1 MKSKRSIRFCIAS
14 SAILLVLLTNCNPEK
29 IDNQVELQNSLLK
42 PYYNGSTFRL
52 ATYFN
57 RRSSGYSAHGWFTP
71 YYLDVTPE
79 SFTYNYGY
87 YTESTYRKIWEPT
100 PENTN
105 FSYSRLIEG
114 DYQNCDGFDFI
125 VNDPADN
132 HTYSVIDIANE
143 PEANTILYSYVGL
156 DSLTYVESKRDFS
169 TVTSFKEFYIEE
181 LLFKPDGTFERT
193 VYSSEESSQNCGGT
207 VLRGN
212 WIFNGP
218 LATLDNGVL
227 SSEIILSY
235 EEVYGIVPPNDI
247 YTIELVG
254 DELTLSKKH
263 VEERTRSLGVLFSIS
278 LFTDVIK
285 KIAPSIMD
293 DIRPGADEF
302 RGKPKSYDMNYC
314 FDLADFDDKLSL
326 EQEVTL
332 NSTIYLDYTKRYIV
346 FDRLCGSTG
355 GGNSSNCP
363 DLCDEPLC
371 GTKLVRVYDEAQN
384 YVSQHQSEIVV
395 AADSSTITIQQFA
408 NLNGSLVLPTSDY
421 TWNFCHDYVT
431 QNAVIDGTEV
441 IYDHLS
447 NAISPYDDSS
457 CIVVYA
463 TVGGVSRI
471 FYYH

>member
-1 MKSKRSIRFCIAS
+1 M
-14 SAILLVLLTNCNPEK
+14 LLINCNPEK
-29 IDNQVELQNSLLK
+29 IDNQVVLQNRLLE

-52 ATYFN
+52 AMYTN

-71 YYLDVTPE
+71 YFLDVTPE

-87 YTESTYRKIWEPT
+87 YTESTYRKIWEAT
-100 PENTN
+100 PENSN

-125 VNDPADN
+125 VNDAADN

-143 PEANTILYSYVGL
+143 PEANTILYGYNGL
-156 DSLTYVESKRDFS
+156 DSISYRESKRDFS

-193 VYSSEESSQNCGGT
+193 VYSSLASSQNCGGT
-207 VLRGN
+207 VLSGN

-218 LATLDNGVL
+218 LANLDNGVL

-235 EEVYGIVPPNDI
+235 EEVYGITPPNDM
-247 YTIELVG
+247 YTIKIVGNELSL
-254 DELTLSKKH
+254 EKKH
-263 VEERTRSLGVLFSIS
+263 IEERSRSLGVLYSIS

-293 DIRPGADEF
+293 DIQPGAGEF
-302 RGKPKSYDMNYC
+302 RGKPISYDMNYC

-332 NSTIYLDYTKRYIV
+332 NTAIYLDYQKTYIV
-346 FDRLCGSTG
+346 KDRLCGSSG
-355 GGNSSNCP
+355 SGNTSNCP

-371 GTKLVRVYDEAQN
+371 GNKLVRVYDEAQN
-384 YVSQHQSEIVV
+384 YLSQHNSDITV

-408 NLNGSLVLPTSDY
+408 NLNGSLVLPANDY
-421 TWNFCHDYVT
+421 TWNFCHDYVAQT
-431 QNAVIDGTEV
+431 TVIDGTEV

-447 NAISPYDDSS
+447 TALSPYDGSS
-457 CIVVYA
+457 CLVVYA